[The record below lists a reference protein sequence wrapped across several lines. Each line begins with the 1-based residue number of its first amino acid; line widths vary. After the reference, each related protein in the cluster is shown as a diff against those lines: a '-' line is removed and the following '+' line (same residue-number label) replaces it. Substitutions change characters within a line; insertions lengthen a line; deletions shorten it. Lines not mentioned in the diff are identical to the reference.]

1 VRALV
6 LVEQLDVNVGRY
18 RVVLLM
24 MLQLHLV
31 VRMLLL
37 LLVVLIMLVGSRT
50 TVTYKRMFEFCV
62 LIYR

>member
-1 VRALV
+1 
-6 LVEQLDVNVGRY
+6 
-18 RVVLLM
+18 M

-37 LLVVLIMLVGSRT
+37 LLLVLIMLVGSRT